1 MENENTIIFVSILQS
16 TNSEG
21 IQYAAYIVHSQN
33 TYVWVWIEIT
43 ISQCYN
49 VNV

>member
-1 MENENTIIFVSILQS
+1 MENENTIIFVSILK
-16 TNSEG
+16 TVKE
-21 IQYAAYIVHSQN
+21 YAAYIVHSQN